1 MTEKLYYKD
10 SYLKEC
16 EGQIVQVVKEEN
28 KVLAV
33 LNRTPFYPE
42 GGGQP
47 SDTGY
52 INGVRVKYVFE
63 KDNVI
68 YHEVDGVL
76 ECGNALCT
84 VDFERRFDFMQQHS
98 GEHIVSGIIYKL
110 FKGNNKGFHLGEDY
124 ITMDIDLHPFTDD
137 MINTI
142 EEEVNKA
149 IYKNVPFK
157 TYIADNEDMEKVNAR
172 KKFHVDGDIRIVEVD
187 DIDCCPCCG
196 THVSRTGEIGIV
208 KILKVEKYKGMSRL
222 YLKCGNRAYKD
233 YQHKHNVINTLNK
246 YFSTDEYN
254 LLKSI
259 DNQQEQLNNLKK
271 QLNDFK
277 NKLVKE
283 EVLKLINYADSEFIS
298 KSYKEESFE
307 EIRAIGE
314 VLSEKKYILVLA
326 SEIDKKILFINN
338 SETKISCGKVF
349 KENIKKFKG
358 KGGGRDS
365 MAQGAFE
372 NLSGLEDFYSF
383 LCEMVKG
390 CM

>member
-10 SYLKEC
+10 SYIKEC
-16 EGQIVQVVKEEN
+16 EVEIVQVLKEEN
-28 KVLAV
+28 KVLVV
-33 LNRTPFYPE
+33 LNKTPFYPE

-63 KDNVI
+63 KENII
-68 YHEVDGVL
+68 YHEVDGEL
-76 ECGNALCT
+76 ECGKALCT

-124 ITMDIDLHPFTDD
+124 ITMDIDIYPFTDD
-137 MINTI
+137 MIDSL
-142 EEEVNKA
+142 EEEVNNA

-157 TYIADNEDMEKVNAR
+157 TYIVDNEGLEKVNAR
-172 KKFHVDGDIRIVEVD
+172 KKFKVDGDIRIVEVD
-187 DIDCCPCCG
+187 NIDCCPCCG
-196 THVSRTGEIGIV
+196 THLSRTGEIGIV

-233 YQHKHNVINTLNK
+233 YKQKHNVISELNK
-246 YFSTDEYN
+246 NFSTDEYN

-259 DNQQEQLNNLKK
+259 DNQQQLFNNLKK
-271 QLNDFK
+271 QLSELK
-277 NKLVKE
+277 NQLAIE
-283 EVLKLINYADSEFIS
+283 EASKLI
-298 KSYKEESFE
+298 KSTDNNLICKRYENKSFE
-307 EIRAIGE
+307 EIRDIGE
-314 VLSEKKYILVLA
+314 ILSEKNYILVLA
-326 SEIDKKILFINN
+326 SEIDKKLLFINN
-338 SETKISCGKVF
+338 SDMQISCGKVF
-349 KENIKKFKG
+349 KEHIKKFNG

-365 MAQGAFE
+365 MAQGAFDTLNDLKE
-372 NLSGLEDFYSF
+372 FYSF

-390 CM
+390 GM

>member
-10 SYLKEC
+10 SYIKEC
-16 EGQIVQVVKEEN
+16 EGQIVQVLKEEN

-76 ECGNALCT
+76 ECGNALSS

-124 ITMDIDLHPFTDD
+124 ITMDIDLYPFTND
-137 MINTI
+137 MIDTL

-157 TYIADNEDMEKVNAR
+157 TYIVDNEGLGKVNAR
-172 KKFHVDGDIRIVEVD
+172 KKFNVDGDIRIVEVD
-187 DIDCCPCCG
+187 NIDCCPCCG
-196 THVSRTGEIGIV
+196 THLSRTGEIGIV
-208 KILKVEKYKGMSRL
+208 KILKVEKYKGISRL

-246 YFSTDEYN
+246 GFSTDEYN

-259 DNQQEQLNNLKK
+259 NNQQEQLINLKK
-271 QLNDFK
+271 QLIDLK
-277 NKLVKE
+277 NQLAIE
-283 EVLKLINYADSEFIS
+283 EVSKLINSTDNNFIF
-298 KSYKEESFE
+298 KRYQNQSFE
-307 EIRAIGE
+307 EIRTIGE
-314 VLSEKKYILVLA
+314 MLSEKNYILVLT
-326 SEIDKKILFINN
+326 SEIDKKLLFINN
-338 SETKISCGKVF
+338 SQLKLSCGKVF
-349 KENIKKFKG
+349 KEHIKEFNG

-365 MAQGAFE
+365 MSQGAFD
-372 NLSGLEDFYSF
+372 NLEDLERFYLF
-383 LCEMVKG
+383 LCEMLKNF
-390 CM
+390 M